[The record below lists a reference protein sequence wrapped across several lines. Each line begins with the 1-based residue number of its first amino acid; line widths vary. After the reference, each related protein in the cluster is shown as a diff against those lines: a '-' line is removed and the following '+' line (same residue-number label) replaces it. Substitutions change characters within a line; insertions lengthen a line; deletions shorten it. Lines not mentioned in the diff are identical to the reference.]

1 MIEFLVRRA
10 LISAVTLLL
19 ISVIV
24 FTGVRMIPGDPA
36 RVLGGTDADAAGLE
50 EIREK
55 YGLNDPIPVQYLRWL
70 ALAAR
75 GDLGESIR
83 TRTSVAWT
91 IAIKA
96 PITLELACL
105 SLLVAVTIAIPIGV
119 VAAVRRNTAWDVLA
133 SSVSLCGVSIPN
145 FWLGIMLILLVSV
158 RFGWLPASGFVP
170 LGEDLV
176 GNLKRM
182 VMPSLVLGSGLA
194 AVRRNTAWDVLASSV
209 SLCGVSIPNF
219 WLGIMLILLVSV
231 RLGWLPAS
239 GFVPLGEDLVGNLK
253 RMLMPALVLGSG
265 LAAALMR
272 QTRNAMIEVLST
284 DYVRTARAKGLAQPA
299 VIIRHALRNGLIP
312 VVTILGL
319 QMGALMSGAVVTES
333 IFVLPGFGRL
343 IVEAVFTRDYP
354 VVQGVVLLTA
364 SSYVLINLLVD
375 VSYTVLNPRIRI
387 RSTADGG

>member
-1 MIEFLVRRA
+1 MVEFLVRRA
-10 LISAVTLLL
+10 FISAVTLLL
-19 ISVIV
+19 ISLIV

-36 RVLGGTDADAAGLE
+36 RVLAGTDADAAGVE

-55 YGLNDPIPVQYLRWL
+55 YGLDAPLPLQYARWL
-70 ALAAR
+70 GLAVR

-83 TRTSVAWT
+83 TRTSVAWMVAT
-91 IAIKA
+91 KL
-96 PITLELACL
+96 PITIELACL
-105 SLLVAVTIAIPIGV
+105 SLLVAIAIAIPAGV
-119 VAAVRRNTAWDVLA
+119 VAAVRRNTVWDVLA
-133 SSVSLCGVSIPN
+133 SG
-145 FWLGIMLILLVSV
+145 
-158 RFGWLPASGFVP
+158 
-170 LGEDLV
+170 
-176 GNLKRM
+176 
-182 VMPSLVLGSGLA
+182 
-194 AVRRNTAWDVLASSV
+194 V

-239 GFVPLGEDLVGNLK
+239 GFVPIGEDPVGNLK
-253 RMLMPALVLGSG
+253 RMLMPALVLGTG
-265 LAAALMR
+265 LAAVLMR
-272 QTRNAMIEVLST
+272 QTRNAMIEVLSA
-284 DYVRTARAKGLAQPA
+284 DYVRTARAKGLAQRA
-299 VIIRHALRNGLIP
+299 VVVRHALRNGLIP

-319 QMGALMSGAVVTES
+319 QMGALMGGAVVTEQ

-387 RSTADGG
+387 RGAADGG

>member
-1 MIEFLVRRA
+1 VVEFLIRRA
-10 LISAVTLLL
+10 FISAVTLLL

-55 YGLNDPIPVQYLRWL
+55 YGLKDPIPVQYLRWL
-70 ALAAR
+70 ALAVR

-83 TRTSVAWT
+83 TRTSVAWMV
-91 IAIKA
+91 AIKA

-105 SLLVAVTIAIPIGV
+105 SLLVAIAIAIPVGV
-119 VAAVRRNTAWDVLA
+119 VAAVRRNT
-133 SSVSLCGVSIPN
+133 
-145 FWLGIMLILLVSV
+145 
-158 RFGWLPASGFVP
+158 
-170 LGEDLV
+170 
-176 GNLKRM
+176 
-182 VMPSLVLGSGLA
+182 
-194 AVRRNTAWDVLASSV
+194 TWDVLASSV

-239 GFVPLGEDLVGNLK
+239 GFVPLGEDPLGNLK

-299 VIIRHALRNGLIP
+299 VVLRHALRNGLIP
-312 VVTILGL
+312 VVTVLGL
-319 QMGALMSGAVVTES
+319 QMGALMGGAVVTES

-387 RSTADGG
+387 RGTADGG

>member
-10 LISAVTLLL
+10 FISAITLLI
-19 ISVIV
+19 ISLIV

-36 RVLGGTDADAAGLE
+36 RVLAGTEADAAGIE

-55 YGLNDPIPVQYLRWL
+55 YGLNAPLPVQYVRWL
-70 ALAAR
+70 GLAAT

-83 TRTSVAWT
+83 TRTSVAST
-91 IAIKA
+91 VATKL
-96 PITLELACL
+96 PITVELACL
-105 SLLVAVTIAIPIGV
+105 SLLVAVAIAIPAGV
-119 VAAVRRNTAWDVLA
+119 IAAVRRNTAWDVLA
-133 SSVSLCGVSIPN
+133 SGVSLCGVSVPN

-170 LGEDLV
+170 IAED
-176 GNLKRM
+176 
-182 VMPSLVLGSGLA
+182 P
-194 AVRRNTAWDVLASSV
+194 
-209 SLCGVSIPNF
+209 I
-219 WLGIMLILLVSV
+219 
-231 RLGWLPAS
+231 
-239 GFVPLGEDLVGNLK
+239 GNLK
-253 RMLMPALVLGSG
+253 RMLMPALVLGTG
-265 LAAALMR
+265 LAAVLMR
-272 QTRNAMIEVLST
+272 QTRNAMIEVLSA
-284 DYVRTARAKGLAQPA
+284 DYVRTARAKGLAQRA
-299 VIIRHALRNGLIP
+299 VVVRHALRNGLIP

-319 QMGALMSGAVVTES
+319 QMGALMGGAVVTEQ

-387 RSTADGG
+387 RGTADGG